1 MKKVLSIFALLAAW
15 TLAGQVQ
22 AADKPKAGDKPPK
35 ADKPL
40 KVGISMYTLSA
51 PYFVAQQEAAKKAA
65 EKLGATVIT
74 TDAQNDMIKQIAD
87 VEDMLSQGID
97 VLILN
102 ARDPKGLVPA
112 TKAATAANVPVV
124 GMDSSIDPS
133 GDQITVV
140 QSSNT
145 ANGKLVGEYLVK
157 QMGNQPLKI
166 ALLSGDQGNLV
177 GEDRRGGVILGII
190 EEQLRRFGKADLEI
204 VGQGWGKW
212 SQEGGHTAMED
223 LLTANKDIN
232 VLVTENDSMALGAM
246 RAIEEAGRGKDIK
259 IFAAADGQ
267 KEALEA
273 IKQEGAYMATG
284 KNDPVE
290 VATKS
295 VEIAVKAAKGEI
307 PQNFPKTT
315 LTEPAAITRGNV
327 EQFQKPD
334 AVF

>member
-1 MKKVLSIFALLAAW
+1 V
-15 TLAGQVQ
+15 
-22 AADKPKAGDKPPK
+22 
-35 ADKPL
+35 
-40 KVGISMYTLSA
+40 
-51 PYFVAQQEAAKKAA
+51 
-65 EKLGATVIT
+65 
-74 TDAQNDMIKQIAD
+74 
-87 VEDMLSQGID
+87 
-97 VLILN
+97 
-102 ARDPKGLVPA
+102 
-112 TKAATAANVPVV
+112 
-124 GMDSSIDPS
+124 
-133 GDQITVV
+133 
-140 QSSNT
+140 
-145 ANGKLVGEYLVK
+145 
-157 QMGNQPLKI
+157 
-166 ALLSGDQGNLV
+166 
-177 GEDRRGGVILGII
+177 
-190 EEQLRRFGKADLEI
+190 
-204 VGQGWGKW
+204 
-212 SQEGGHTAMED
+212 
-223 LLTANKDIN
+223 TANKDIN

-267 KEALEA
+267 KEALDA